1 MERPTRIAF
10 LSEHASPAALLG
22 GVDAGGQNVYVDEVS
37 RHLARRGYMIDIF
50 TRRDQSSQAE
60 ILDWAPGVRIIHLEA
75 GPVAPL
81 SKDQLWPYMPAFR
94 DACLHFIEREELHYD
109 LIHGNFWM
117 SGWVATELQQRLS
130 IPATH
135 IFHAM
140 GATKRRHQGERDT
153 SDPARMEIE
162 RSIVH
167 TIESLIAP
175 CPAER
180 AELLD
185 TYGADE
191 AKISLIPLAVN
202 TEVFRPLDRREAR
215 RAIGQPEEDFLI
227 VYVGR
232 VLPRKDIRNIVRAL
246 ALLKRGGSSD
256 GLPGTMHTSEQE
268 HKGKW
273 EERGELEEQGR
284 GKIYRPMLDVSAGG
298 LPYSIR
304 LLIVGGET
312 ALPDA
317 LATPE
322 IGELQALASELGV
335 LENIVFCGNQQ
346 QERLRYYYSA
356 SDVVVTT
363 PWYEPFGLT
372 PLEAMAC
379 GRPVIG
385 SDVGGISYTISDTRT
400 GFLVPPRDPAALA
413 DRLAFLL
420 ARPAMREQMG
430 IAARQRVEQHFT
442 WPTVAMHTAAL
453 YERLLARQTKSATL
467 PVSTLIDDFFP
478 LIDDAPMIGE

>member
-22 GVDAGGQNVYVDEVS
+22 GKDAGGQNVYVDEVS
-37 RHLARRGYMIDIF
+37 RHLARLGYMIDIF
-50 TRRDQSSQAE
+50 TRRDQSSLPE
-60 ILDWAPGVRIIHLEA
+60 ILDWVPGVRIIHLEA
-75 GPVAPL
+75 GPVALL

-162 RSIVH
+162 RAIVR
-167 TIESLIAP
+167 TVESLIAP

-180 AELLD
+180 AELLES
-185 TYGADE
+185 YGADD

-202 TEVFRPLDRREAR
+202 TEVFRPLDRSEAR
-215 RAIGQPEEDFLI
+215 RVIGQAEEDFLI

-232 VLPRKDIRNIVRAL
+232 VLPRKDIRTIVRAL
-246 ALLKRGGSSD
+246 ALLKRGGS
-256 GLPGTMHTSEQE
+256 PGTMQTSE
-268 HKGKW
+268 
-273 EERGELEEQGR
+273 EERGEWEEQGEPEDH
-284 GKIYRPMLDVSAGG
+284 KS
-298 LPYSIR
+298 LPSSQHLK

-335 LENIVFCGNQQ
+335 LENITFCGNQQ

-413 DRLAFLL
+413 DRLAFLR
-420 ARPAMREQMG
+420 ARPAVREQMG

-453 YERLLARQTKSATL
+453 YERLLARQTKSVTL
-467 PVSTLIDDFFP
+467 PVSTLV
-478 LIDDAPMIGE
+478 DDAPMIGE